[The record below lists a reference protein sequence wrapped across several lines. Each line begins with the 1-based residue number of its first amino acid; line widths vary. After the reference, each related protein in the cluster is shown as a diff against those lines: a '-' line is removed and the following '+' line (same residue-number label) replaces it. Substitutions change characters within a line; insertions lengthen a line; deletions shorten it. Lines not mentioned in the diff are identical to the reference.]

1 MRYEK
6 VLTLPAS
13 TIKHLRHITESRF
26 DDRSAMPMGE
36 DDVESYLVTFD
47 DDTVMDLRF
56 CGVEFEEGSD
66 NAAYTEA
73 LLIRED
79 TSIAL
84 SDPSDFAVDD
94 EWELSDDDGNVYV
107 VTIVPQVM
115 SNEEFMHYAQANYNC
130 AEYAFLIRNVL
141 DYLRDNNTFVDSEKA
156 VKALMEIFNRIG
168 FGEDELYMVADG
180 WDYNA

>member
-6 VLTLPAS
+6 VLTLPVS

-26 DDRSAMPMGE
+26 NDRDSMPMGE
-36 DDVESYLVTFD
+36 DDVESYHVTFD
-47 DDTVMDLRF
+47 DNTVMDLRF
-56 CGVEFEEGSD
+56 CGVKFEEGSD

-107 VTIVPQVM
+107 VTITSQIM
-115 SNEEFMHYAQANYNC
+115 SNDEFMHYVQARFYC
-130 AEYAFLIRNVL
+130 PEYAFLIRNVL
-141 DYLRDNNTFVDSEKA
+141 DYFRDNNTFVDSEKA
-156 VKALMEIFNRIG
+156 VKALMEIFDGIG
-168 FGEDELYMVADG
+168 FDEDELYMVADG